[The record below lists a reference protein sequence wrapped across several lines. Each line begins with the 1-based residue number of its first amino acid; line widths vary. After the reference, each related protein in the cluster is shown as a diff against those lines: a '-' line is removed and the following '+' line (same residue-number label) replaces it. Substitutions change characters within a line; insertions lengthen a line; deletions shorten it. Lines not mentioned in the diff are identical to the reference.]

1 MAADIFMKRCGTDRC
16 DIWLWLPSYC
26 FSNLFLIGSEY
37 DQEIPPSHTAD
48 QPTAYFYLILY
59 VPVKILLTY
68 VRLGL
73 PASGLNHH

>member
-1 MAADIFMKRCGTDRC
+1 MALATILLFLK
-16 DIWLWLPSYC
+16 
-26 FSNLFLIGSEY
+26 FNLFLIGSEY
-37 DQEIPPSHTAD
+37 DQEIPQSHTAD

-73 PASGLNHH
+73 PASGLNHHLARTQHNDAGEG